1 MKFEIEI
8 DISAIV
14 VMVFET
20 FLSLQLRE
28 SNIHEKLILNSFYN
42 TVNDPMTINYI
53 IFCLEKDLISFS
65 I

>member
-1 MKFEIEI
+1 MITTNYWNNDLAVKFEIEI

-28 SNIHEKLILNSFYN
+28 SNIHEKLMLNFF
-42 TVNDPMTINYI
+42 TTQLMTQ
-53 IFCLEKDLISFS
+53 
-65 I
+65 